1 MHSSAPR
8 PSRSRKTRR
17 RPVNDPLV
25 VLTTVESREQAESI
39 ARLLVEDA
47 LAACVQIVGPV
58 TSIYRW
64 QGRVETAGELLL
76 LIKTRSGI
84 YPDLERKIR
93 ENHPYQTP
101 EILALP
107 VQSGFEGYLSWL
119 IESTQKL

>member
-1 MHSSAPR
+1 
-8 PSRSRKTRR
+8 
-17 RPVNDPLV
+17 VNDPLV

>member
-1 MHSSAPR
+1 M
-8 PSRSRKTRR
+8 
-17 RPVNDPLV
+17 NDPLV

>member
-1 MHSSAPR
+1 M
-8 PSRSRKTRR
+8 
-17 RPVNDPLV
+17 NDPLV

-39 ARLLVEDA
+39 ARLLVEDE

-64 QGRVETAGELLL
+64 EGRVETAGELLL

-84 YPDLERKIR
+84 YPDLEQKIR
-93 ENHPYQTP
+93 ENHPYRTP